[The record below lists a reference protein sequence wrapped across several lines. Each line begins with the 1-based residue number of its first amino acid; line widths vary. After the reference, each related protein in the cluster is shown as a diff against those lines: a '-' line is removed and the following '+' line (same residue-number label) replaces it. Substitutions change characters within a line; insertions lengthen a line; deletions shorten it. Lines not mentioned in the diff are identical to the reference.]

1 MRPEIQE
8 YNFDWMIGIT
18 MAAAAKLPNGSL
30 KEQLRA
36 YDYVPYFKPILEA
49 VLGTG
54 KPGHSF
60 LQMLAKY
67 FKNATTARDQGK
79 KLAMITFSLSPT
91 IFQALDVVPITM
103 EIVSAFPGMMWKRGA
118 YDYLD
123 HAVQLG
129 LPETSC
135 SSQRGAMGAYIGGFS
150 EEIDFVVCNMA
161 GSCDTNANAFAFA
174 ASYLD
179 KPFKQLT
186 YPSTLGD
193 KRSEKY
199 HYDDFKDLVKF
210 IEEQSGNRLDED
222 RLREIINES
231 KKQDEM
237 VADLEDLMRLT
248 PNPVPG
254 IFQLFNY
261 GGRFLCQGWP
271 EYTQLL
277 EDMLEVANKNAAGE
291 LSGLNS
297 GKEKIRALLCYIDH
311 YSLDTNFFKWLDEQG
326 ITHMG
331 NVLSRHFP
339 DTMNYTQ
346 GLSSF
351 NLNTEN
357 LDTMINSLAQMNAHA
372 PMPRMVR
379 GPYDGPNQWLDETL
393 ALSKMYNVDCLIYS
407 GTPGCRNTWG
417 MVKPFARDVEKKGY
431 PIHLM
436 YSDAFDDRMESWE
449 STRDRLDEFF
459 KIRGLL

>member
-8 YNFDWMIGIT
+8 YNFDWMLWKVIE
-18 MAAAAKLPNGSL
+18 AASKLADGSS
-30 KEQLRA
+30 KELQLT
-36 YDYVPYFKPILEA
+36 YDYIPYFKDILE
-49 VLGTG
+49 VILGAG
-54 KPGHSF
+54 KPGQS
-60 LQMLAKY
+60 LLRMLNKY
-67 FKNATTARDQGK
+67 LDKVVNARNNGK
-79 KLAMITFSLSPT
+79 KLAMIPFSLSPT
-91 IFQALDVVPITM
+91 IFEALDVVPITM
-103 EIVSAFPGMMWKRGA
+103 EMMSALPALMWKRGT
-118 YDYLD
+118 YEFLD
-123 HAVQLG
+123 HAGQVG

-135 SSQRGAMGAYIGGFS
+135 SSQRGAMGAYLGGCT
-150 EEIDFVVCNMA
+150 EDVDFVVCNMA
-161 GSCDTNANAFAFA
+161 GACDTNANAFAFA

-179 KPFKQLT
+179 KPFIQLS

-193 KRSEKY
+193 ERSAKY

-237 VADLEDLMRLT
+237 VADLEDMMCLI

-254 IFQLFNY
+254 VFQLFNY
-261 GGRFLCQGWP
+261 AGRFLCQGSP
-271 EYTQLL
+271 EYTQVL
-277 EDMLEVANKNAAGE
+277 EDMLEVAKTNAANG
-291 LSGLNS
+291 LSGLAS
-297 GKEKIRALLCYIDH
+297 GKEKLRALLCYIDH
-311 YSLDTNFFKWLDEQG
+311 YSLDAKFFKWLDDQG

-331 NVLSRHFP
+331 NVLSRHFA
-339 DTMNYTQ
+339 DN
-346 GLSSF
+346 
-351 NLNTEN
+351 EN
-357 LDTMINSLAQMNAHA
+357 IDTMIDSLAQMNAHA

-417 MVKPFARDVEKKGY
+417 MIKPFARDVEKKGY
-431 PIHLM
+431 PIHIM

-449 STRDRLDEFF
+449 ATRERLDEFF